1 MTQLWLNGRRMDS
14 IPLLRRF
21 MSACQDEET
30 LLRILG
36 ELVRKYQAGRLAG
49 WLIRQSEAQPAACA
63 RPPAERRKDANPPAV
78 ERTANPG

>member
-36 ELVRKYQAGRLAG
+36 ELMRKYQAGRLAG
-49 WLIRQSEAQPAACA
+49 WLIRQSEAQPQPALAL
-63 RPPAERRKDANPPAV
+63 PAERRKDANPCC
-78 ERTANPG
+78 

>member
-36 ELVRKYQAGRLAG
+36 DVFKQLA
-49 WLIRQSEAQPAACA
+49 
-63 RPPAERRKDANPPAV
+63 
-78 ERTANPG
+78 